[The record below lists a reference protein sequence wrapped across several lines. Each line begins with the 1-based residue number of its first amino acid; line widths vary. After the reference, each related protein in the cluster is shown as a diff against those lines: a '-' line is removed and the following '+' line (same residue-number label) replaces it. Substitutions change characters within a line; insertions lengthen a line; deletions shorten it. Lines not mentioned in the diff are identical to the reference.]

1 MADRVITEQNWAD
14 VQVIWDY
21 HQLGHQLRPVSAAI
35 ALGSFDLGVATH
47 AASLFKDGY
56 FPVLVFTGATSAT
69 TIDRFPRGEAV
80 EFREHALALG
90 VPDEA
95 ILVEP
100 RAVNTGQNIEFSR
113 AMLEERGVDLS
124 SVMLISMPYM
134 QRRAFATCRK
144 QWPDVDVV
152 CASEPVTLADYI
164 AGIGD
169 PHKTIDE
176 LVGDLQ
182 RIWRHAAVGFTI
194 EFEVPSPVMAA
205 YDRLVDAGFVSKLLS

>member
-1 MADRVITEQNWAD
+1 MADREITEQDWAD

-21 HQLGHQLRPVSAAI
+21 HQLGHELRPVSAAI
-35 ALGSFDLGVATH
+35 ALGSFDLGVATC

-56 FPVLVFTGATSAT
+56 FPVLVFTGATSTT

-80 EFREHALALG
+80 EYRDHALSLG

-100 RAVNTGQNIEFSR
+100 RAANTGQNIEFSR
-113 AMLEERGVDLS
+113 QVLRQHDVEAD

-134 QRRAFATCRK
+134 QRRAYATCVK
-144 QWPDVDVV
+144 QWPEVEVV

-169 PHKTIDE
+169 PRKTIDE

-182 RIWRHAAVGFTI
+182 RIWRHAAAGFTI
-194 EFEVPSPVMAA
+194 EQDVPVPVMAA
-205 YDRLVDAGFVSKLLS
+205 YNRLVNAGFVSKLLP